1 MCGEGSS
8 HFSVSAVRGVHHVF
22 QSVDTDRQFSLD
34 EKETRSVDWWRCLE
48 TALRLVEGS
57 TEEAPCG
64 HGGGEREGE
73 REDCRPAGGEMG

>member
-1 MCGEGSS
+1 MVKAAATSLS
-8 HFSVSAVRGVHHVF
+8 APSVEYIASTSR
-22 QSVDTDRQFSLD
+22 STDRQFSLD